1 MKGGGE
7 ERSRRKKG
15 GRSQDCGPVAVER
28 GSVNCG
34 GRGEEGT
41 EGEGEG
47 WESRARQEGRGKGS
61 IQRLDTHVR
70 GSCEWM
76 NERRGSQW
84 GNDYWKGGPHLRR
97 GPRSPRQTWSCGS

>member
-47 WESRARQEGRGKGS
+47 WESRARQGGKGRGVFSGWICTFEVAAS
-61 IQRLDTHVR
+61 R
-70 GSCEWM
+70 
-76 NERRGSQW
+76 
-84 GNDYWKGGPHLRR
+84 
-97 GPRSPRQTWSCGS
+97 